1 MEWFWDGVRWL
12 ESLSWVQWLQ
22 SLNLY
27 EALAFSVGLFVL
39 GVVGSLL
46 FVSWVVVRLP
56 TTYFCDKCPPAFW
69 AEKHPLLRILGLVVK
84 NLIGVIL
91 ILIGI
96 VLSLPGVPGQGILTI
111 LIGVMLVDF
120 PGKRRLERWM
130 VSWPIVLRG
139 LNHLRARRGKPPL
152 ELDAHG

>member
-1 MEWFWDGVRWL
+1 MEWLWD
-12 ESLSWVQWLQ
+12 SVQWLQ
-22 SLNLY
+22 SLNWY
-27 EALAFSVGLFVL
+27 EALALSVGLFVL

-56 TTYFCDKCPPAFW
+56 TTYFSEKHPPAFW
-69 AEKHPLLRILGLVVK
+69 AEKHAVVRVLGLIVK
-84 NLIGVIL
+84 NLFGVIL

-111 LIGVMLVDF
+111 LIGIMLVDF
-120 PGKRRLERWM
+120 PGKRTLERWI

-139 LNHLRARRGKPPL
+139 LNHLRARHGKPPL
-152 ELDAHG
+152 ELNATR